1 MLDLMQIVDSMDT
14 TRAAEDPSGTA
25 TGVVRAG
32 ERGFSLME
40 ILVVL
45 MLVTVIVAV
54 TVPNLRRSRIR
65 AEMLEQVN
73 MCKQAVAVARINAVK
88 GRQQVVLGFVGTAL
102 YTAEGG
108 ELRAF
113 VDGDGDEV
121 YDAGELIL
129 KSWEVSDA
137 VEVRLDG
144 TNPLRDLG
152 GAGSERG
159 MVFRPDGVTLAG
171 AAAAP
176 VGQGAYRLQDRFG
189 NVIRLTHYSGAGS
202 VEAEMLVPGTANTW
216 DTNLRHWSY

>member
-1 MLDLMQIVDSMDT
+1 MLDLMQIVDSLDSSSSPVG
-14 TRAAEDPSGTA
+14 RAGPSR
-25 TGVVRAG
+25 RAG

-45 MLVTVIVAV
+45 ALVTVIVAV

-73 MCKQAVAVARINAVK
+73 MCKQAVAVARIEAVK

-113 VDGDGDEV
+113 VDADGDEV
-121 YDAGELIL
+121 YDAGERIL
-129 KSWEVSDA
+129 NTWDVSDA

-152 GAGSERG
+152 GLGSDRG
-159 MVFRPDGVTLAG
+159 MVIRPDGVVLAST
-171 AAAAP
+171 AAAP
-176 VGQGAYRLQDRFG
+176 VGQGAYRLQDQFG
-189 NVIRLTHYSGAGS
+189 NVIRLTHFSGAGS
-202 VEAEMLVPGTANTW
+202 VQAEMLVPATANTW

>member
-1 MLDLMQIVDSMDT
+1 MQIVDSLDSSSSPVG
-14 TRAAEDPSGTA
+14 RASPLR
-25 TGVVRAG
+25 RAG

-40 ILVVL
+40 MLVVL
-45 MLVTVIVAV
+45 ALVTVIVAV

-73 MCKQAVAVARINAVK
+73 MCKQAVAVARIEAVK

-113 VDGDGDEV
+113 VDADGDEV
-121 YDAGELIL
+121 YDAGERIL
-129 KSWEVSDA
+129 NTWEVSDA

-152 GAGSERG
+152 GAGSDRG
-159 MVFRPDGVTLAG
+159 MVIRPDGVVLAG
-171 AAAAP
+171 PAAAP
-176 VGQGAYRLQDRFG
+176 VGQGAYRIQDQYG
-189 NVIRLTHYSGAGS
+189 NVIRLTHFSGAGS
-202 VEAEMLVPGTANTW
+202 VQAEMLVPATANTW

>member
-1 MLDLMQIVDSMDT
+1 MLGLMQSVEPLNTSSPAAGRPVPAG
-14 TRAAEDPSGTA
+14 RA
-25 TGVVRAG
+25 R

-40 ILVVL
+40 LLVVL
-45 MLVTVIVAV
+45 ALVTVIVAV

-73 MCKQAVAVARINAVK
+73 MCKQAVAVARIEAVK

-113 VDGDGDEV
+113 VDADGDEV
-121 YDAGELIL
+121 YDAGERIL
-129 KSWEVSDA
+129 NTWQVSDA

-152 GAGSERG
+152 GAGSDRG
-159 MVFRPDGVTLAG
+159 MVIRPDGVVLAG
-171 AAAAP
+171 TAAAP
-176 VGQGAYRLQDRFG
+176 VGQGAYRLQDQFG
-189 NVIRLTHYSGAGS
+189 NVIRLTHFSGAGS
-202 VEAEMLVPGTANTW
+202 VQAEMLVPATANTW

>member
-1 MLDLMQIVDSMDT
+1 MLDLMQIVDSLDSSSSSVG
-14 TRAAEDPSGTA
+14 RAGPS
-25 TGVVRAG
+25 RRPG

-45 MLVTVIVAV
+45 ALVTVIVAV

-73 MCKQAVAVARINAVK
+73 MCKQAVAVARIEAVK

-113 VDGDGDEV
+113 VDADGDEV
-121 YDAGELIL
+121 YDAGERIL
-129 KSWEVSDA
+129 NTWTVSDA

-152 GAGSERG
+152 PGAGLGRG
-159 MVFRPDGVTLAG
+159 MVIRPDGVVLASSST
-171 AAAAP
+171 AP
-176 VGQGAYRLQDRFG
+176 VGQGAYRLQDQWG

-202 VEAEMLVPGTANTW
+202 VEADMLVPGTANTW

>member
-1 MLDLMQIVDSMDT
+1 MLGLMQIVDPLDT
-14 TRAAEDPSGTA
+14 SSPSGSRSGPVPRAA
-25 TGVVRAG
+25 

-40 ILVVL
+40 LLVVL
-45 MLVTVIVAV
+45 ALVTVIVAV

-73 MCKQAVAVARINAVK
+73 MCKQAVAIARIEAVK

-113 VDGDGDEV
+113 VDADGDEV
-121 YDAGELIL
+121 YDAGERIL
-129 KSWEVSDA
+129 NTWEVSDA

-152 GAGSERG
+152 GLGSDRG
-159 MVFRPDGVTLAG
+159 MVIRPDGVVLAG
-171 AAAAP
+171 TAAAP
-176 VGQGAYRLQDRFG
+176 VGQGAYRIQDQWG
-189 NVIRLTHYSGAGS
+189 NVIRLTHFSGAGS
-202 VEAEMLVPGTANTW
+202 VQADMLVPGTANTW

>member
-1 MLDLMQIVDSMDT
+1 MLDLMQIVDSLDSSSSSVG
-14 TRAAEDPSGTA
+14 RAGPS
-25 TGVVRAG
+25 RRPG

-45 MLVTVIVAV
+45 ALVTVIVAV

-73 MCKQAVAVARINAVK
+73 MCKQAVAVARIEAVK

-113 VDGDGDEV
+113 VDADGDEV
-121 YDAGELIL
+121 YDAGERIL
-129 KSWEVSDA
+129 NTWDVSDA

-144 TNPLRDLG
+144 TNPLRNLG
-152 GAGSERG
+152 GLGADRG
-159 MVFRPDGVTLAG
+159 LVIRPDGVVLAG
-171 AAAAP
+171 TAAAP
-176 VGQGAYRLQDRFG
+176 VGQGAYRLQDQYG
-189 NVIRLTHYSGAGS
+189 NVIRLTHFSGAGS
-202 VEAEMLVPGTANTW
+202 VQAEMLVPATANTW